1 MKKLLKIFTLMLLS
15 VSLLQAAAFEKTAN
29 GGGITAVIS
38 SDRPL
43 TTGNNSLHVSIKDAQ
58 YKDAGVTLKV
68 FMPEMPGMPRM
79 EMQSNAKAIGS
90 GIYKADINFSMS
102 GTWQVWILISP
113 KTGQKI
119 RIKTSLNI

>member
-1 MKKLLKIFTLMLLS
+1 MKIGLFCLVEK
-15 VSLLQAAAFEKTAN
+15 FEM
-29 GGGITAVIS
+29 
-38 SDRPL
+38 
-43 TTGNNSLHVSIKDAQ
+43 SLHVSIKDAQ

-102 GTWQVWILISP
+102 GTWQVWILIAP
-113 KTGQKI
+113 KSGQKI

>member
-43 TTGNNSLHVSIKDAQ
+43 TTGNNSLHVSIKDPK
-58 YKDAGVTLKV
+58 YKDAQVALKM

>member
-1 MKKLLKIFTLMLLS
+1 MKKLFKILTLLVLS
-15 VSLLQAAAFEKTAN
+15 VSLLQAAAFEKTVN
-29 GGGITAVIS
+29 GAGIAALIS
-38 SDRPL
+38 SDKPL
-43 TTGNNSLHVSIKDAQ
+43 STGINTLHVSIKDPK
-58 YKDAGVTLKV
+58 YKDAQVVLKI

-79 EMQSNAKAIGS
+79 EMQSNAKAIGA
-90 GIYKADINFSMS
+90 GVYKADINFSMS

>member
-1 MKKLLKIFTLMLLS
+1 
-15 VSLLQAAAFEKTAN
+15 
-29 GGGITAVIS
+29 
-38 SDRPL
+38 
-43 TTGNNSLHVSIKDAQ
+43 
-58 YKDAGVTLKV
+58 
-68 FMPEMPGMPRM
+68 MPEMPGMPRM

>member
-102 GTWQVWILISP
+102 GTWQVWILIAP
-113 KTGQKI
+113 KSGQKI

>member
-1 MKKLLKIFTLMLLS
+1 MKKLLKILTLLVLS
-15 VSLLQAAAFEKTAN
+15 VSLLQAAAFEKTAEE
-29 GGGITAVIS
+29 GGITALIS
-38 SDRPL
+38 SDKPL
-43 TTGNNSLHVSIKDAQ
+43 TTGINTLHVSIKDPK
-58 YKDAGVTLKV
+58 YKDAQVALKI

-79 EMQSNAKAIGS
+79 EMQSNAKAIG
-90 GIYKADINFSMS
+90 GGVYKADINFSMS